1 MKTIPAHRAEKIA
14 RNINA
19 MDLSYQYSDDSRR
32 YRFWSNLND
41 KLRKIL
47 ATLSNEDRAFIKTF
61 CNEDEAKF
69 FNL

>member
-19 MDLSYQYSDDSRR
+19 MDLNYQYTDDSRR
-32 YRFWSNLND
+32 YRFWANLES
-41 KLRKIL
+41 KLRSIL
-47 ATLSNEDRAFIKTF
+47 ATLSNEDRAFIRTY
-61 CNEDEAKF
+61 CNPDEAEF